1 MTHPFEP
8 ETQDDFC
15 FCRECAPRREMAVEA
30 KVPLVAVL
38 GTGSLLTVAWAPEKP
53 GLDDIARL

>member
-1 MTHPFEP
+1 
-8 ETQDDFC
+8 
-15 FCRECAPRREMAVEA
+15 MAVEA